1 MSTDYC
7 CVPQADAAPFVVVPA
22 TRRRPLHRLAT
33 VRRQQGVSRHAI
45 ARQLNI
51 EVEQVR
57 QQENENSD
65 LSLSMLYAWQS
76 ILDVPIGE
84 LLVEPDDGLPSS
96 ILLRSQMVRLMKT
109 VQTISENTKQESIR
123 ARAQTMVGQLVE
135 IMPEVADVGPWNIN
149 GAPRRPSDLGLT
161 AHRRMSDD
169 LFVDRDSGYAQHC
182 ASVAGN
188 RSYASC
194 ATLETA

>member
-1 MSTDYC
+1 M
-7 CVPQADAAPFVVVPA
+7 
-22 TRRRPLHRLAT
+22 
-33 VRRQQGVSRHAI
+33 
-45 ARQLNI
+45 
-51 EVEQVR
+51 R
-57 QQENENSD
+57 QQEDESCD
-65 LSLSMLYAWQS
+65 LPLSTLYAWQS
-76 ILDVPIGE
+76 ILDVPIAE

-109 VQTISENTKQESIR
+109 VQTISQNTKQESIR
-123 ARAQTMVGQLVE
+123 RMAQTMVGQLVE

-182 ASVAGN
+182 ASVAGD

>member
-135 IMPEVADVGPWNIN
+135 IMPELAGVGAWNIN
-149 GAPRRPSDLGLT
+149 GARVVRVIW
-161 AHRRMSDD
+161 A
-169 LFVDRDSGYAQHC
+169 
-182 ASVAGN
+182 
-188 RSYASC
+188 
-194 ATLETA
+194 